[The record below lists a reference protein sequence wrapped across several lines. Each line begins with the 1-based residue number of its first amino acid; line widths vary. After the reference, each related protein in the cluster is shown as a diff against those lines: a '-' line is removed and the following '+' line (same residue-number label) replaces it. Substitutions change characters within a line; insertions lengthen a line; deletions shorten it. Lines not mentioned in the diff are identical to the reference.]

1 MLVQSNLPLTQEAER
16 SINVCMIKKASL
28 LLLSISAVS
37 LFSHAQ
43 DGMSELAA
51 IRFAYEK
58 TTDRKIKGIN
68 ADIGYDQWEVR
79 APFYFSQIRDWTL
92 AAGIRYQS
100 TQLDISDT
108 SVYPLLED
116 QLHSLDLALYVSKQS
131 SDSVNWLF
139 LFNPSLSGDYENMGS
154 DAFNYL
160 AIAGAKWEQSD
171 HLQWIFGAVYTSGIG
186 DDMFLPAVGFIWEP
200 SDNSTL
206 VFAGPIIR
214 YNYQFSSKWELNLGG
229 QFVGNRWHTEAN
241 YGGSIEKRD
250 VRFRSYRISVNLQYN
265 IGRNHALFAG
275 GGIDFAGE
283 LELETPTARDER
295 DVESGGNFE
304 IGYKYKF

>member
-1 MLVQSNLPLTQEAER
+1 MTEEAER
-16 SINVCMIKKASL
+16 IIYNRMIKKISL
-28 LLLSISAVS
+28 ILFGSSVVS

-51 IRFAYEK
+51 IRFAYENNV
-58 TTDRKIKGIN
+58 DRKIKGMN

-100 TQLDISDT
+100 THLDISDT

-116 QLHSLDLALYVSKQS
+116 QLHSLDLALFVSKKY
-131 SDSVNWLF
+131 SDSVDLLF
-139 LFNPSLSGDYENMGS
+139 LFNPSLSGDYENTGS

-160 AIAGAKWEQSD
+160 TIAGVKWEQSD
-171 HLQWIFGAVYTSGIG
+171 YLQWIFGTVYTSGIG

-200 SDNSTL
+200 SENSTL

-214 YNYQFSSKWELNLGG
+214 YNYQFTSKWELNLGG
-229 QFVGNRWHTEAN
+229 QFVGNRWHTEAS

-250 VRFRSYRISVNLQYN
+250 LRFRSYRISANLQYN

-283 LELETPTARDER
+283 LELETPTTRDER
-295 DVESGGNFE
+295 DVENGGNLE

>member
-1 MLVQSNLPLTQEAER
+1 
-16 SINVCMIKKASL
+16 MIKKASL